1 MRYRRNGDRNP
12 GLARLCQ
19 FDVLSID
26 EERRLFGRLRA
37 VRAET
42 LRMHDRTSPQKDCR
56 RRAAESMLSDEATQI
71 RNRIVECNLRLVV
84 SLAKR
89 YAAPDRS
96 LEDLVSEAAL
106 PLMNCVDSF
115 DPRRGTRF
123 STYATRALMNL
134 FGKLRR
140 RDSRRR
146 TRFSNGERWKQVPAR
161 EGRSTSSE
169 GLIRAE
175 DLNRL
180 GDRLSNLPARELV
193 LVAERYGLTGDR
205 RPRTFRE
212 LGARHGL
219 SKERVRVITCQAISR
234 LRESPDESQPP

>member
-1 MRYRRNGDRNP
+1 MSDRRNGDRNSS
-12 GLARLCQ
+12 LAALCHY
-19 FDVLSID
+19 DVLSIE
-26 EERRLFGRLRA
+26 EERVLFGRLRA
-37 VRAET
+37 ARTEAVRSQA
-42 LRMHDRTSPQKDCR
+42 RTSNE
-56 RRAAESMLSDEATQI
+56 AAAI

-89 YAAPDRS
+89 FAAPERS
-96 LEDLVSEAAL
+96 LEDLVSDAAL
-106 PLMNCVDSF
+106 PLIRCVESF

-134 FGKLRR
+134 FAKLRR
-140 RDSRRR
+140 QDSRRR
-146 TRFSNGERWKQVPAR
+146 TRFSNSERWNQVPAS
-161 EGRSTSSE
+161 EGRRTASE
-169 GLIRAE
+169 GFIRAE
-175 DLNRL
+175 DLSRL
-180 GDRLSNLPARELV
+180 GDRLSTLPAREQV

-234 LRESPDESQPP
+234 LRESLEEPLPP